1 MPAAEFCATCGQP
14 MHPDAAYCA
23 SCGIQRS
30 IPADDDDPWGDRAIE
45 ADRLEQTMSER
56 NLDRSAVMGTRTGA
70 FAINLLVPSILGF
83 IPILGVVIWLG
94 WGGMTFVKYQRGQD
108 VGASLLKI
116 RVMRDNGDVA
126 GFYHMWT
133 RNLVAILSW
142 VVLLA
147 GFWTAYFDERNQT
160 WHDKIMRTYVIRDNP
175 NAAARPGTSSSAA
188 VMWFW
193 ISLPFVLGFIALV
206 IVGSFRA
213 L

>member
-23 SCGIQRS
+23 NCGIQRS

-56 NLDRSAVMGTRTGA
+56 NLDRSADMGARTGA
-70 FAINLLVPSILGF
+70 FAINLFVPSALGF
-83 IPILGVVIWLG
+83 IPILGPLISLG
-94 WGGMTFVKYQRGQD
+94 WGVTTLIKYRRGQD

-133 RNLVAILSW
+133 RNLAAILSW
-142 VVLLA
+142 LVILA
-147 GFWTAYFDERNQT
+147 GFWTAYSDKRNQT
-160 WHDKIMRTYVIRDNP
+160 WHDKIMGTYVIQDNR

-188 VMWFW
+188 VTWFW
-193 ISLPFVLGFIALV
+193 ISLIFGLGLIVLV
-206 IVGSFRA
+206 IAAAF
-213 L
+213 